1 MITLKYSCL
10 CQIRVEMSHVWIL
23 GLLTVPSFAAPRG
36 KLFDTLHFLSAVNLV
51 LRGWLFIPCH

>member
-23 GLLTVPSFAAPRG
+23 GLLTVPTFAAPRG

-51 LRGWLFIPCH
+51 LRG